1 MACMYAVGMVG
12 RRSGGVLVWRPGGV
26 GCSWWWRWVGV
37 RVRAMACGGVG
48 YPLGSVA
55 SVWSGRA
62 DQTKH
67 LNVI

>member
-1 MACMYAVGMVG
+1 MVCGVVALVCGVVALG
-12 RRSGGVLVWRPGGV
+12 R
-26 GCSWWWRWVGV
+26 RWVGV